1 VKDFGE
7 LNVLIVEP
15 DTDSRVRIESVFKEV
30 GLNDVQSESDFKKA
44 GQRLADE
51 EFHIVVISDYF
62 AGTTA
67 PKIITFLKLHCP
79 DREIPFILKTKS
91 EDSEFV
97 RSLIIAGAS
106 VLMDPLAEI
115 EDAKKALESCLRS
128 VKLPNLKALIRESE
142 FFSEFSEEECE
153 AMYAVSAPRRFEA
166 GEEIITKGDPA
177 DNFFVLLQGKVMVII
192 FRQDHTIIDIPVGA
206 GSPFG
211 EMAILDNC
219 TRSAW
224 CVAAND
230 CIVLEVGKHIFSD
243 TSYVLRQKVFAK
255 LAIIMADRIRKM
267 NQLID
272 EKVREGLEQ
281 IAGNLDEVHVQRHVE
296 VPKAG
301 SPEEKELEK
310 TEKIEVDKEPEVAR
324 KRDPKE
330 EPIPQKPK
338 EPEVAGGSLT
348 EEEQAAAKVERQ
360 KRRADE
366 RRKLFDR
373 GGEREQRQ
381 RDLKLD
387 INPYIV
393 PVGIADSYLEDFRSQ
408 EEYDV
413 LLRKVNL
420 RTDFIVNKIP
430 NALSDMVCNKF
441 FGYWTGS
448 KLASINPH
456 DIWST
461 DLFTPGSPQLKKA
474 LHLVVVASEGDA
486 AYKEAYLSLPLSH
499 RIVGLTDVG
508 CSGTFLGN
516 YEAIKRYLNDQCL
529 KSVIKLDM
537 EIPIDRIW
545 KEKDV
550 IEFLTHTT
558 EDVRQE
564 TLFLVFDDQQGKH
577 TKLVRDKFPRHQ
589 IVTVVK
595 DIGFNFEAPS
605 SMFTETEKRLVG
617 EGLIVD
623 KKKYKGLG
631 FYQGQTVFLADF
643 STFFSMVDS
652 MKASGY
658 IFATIGALAR
668 MGPDYSGVVWGSKG
682 GADGAV
688 KAARAMFGVKGAQD
702 PTDIAAAVNWADGD
716 SGPV

>member
-1 VKDFGE
+1 
-7 LNVLIVEP
+7 
-15 DTDSRVRIESVFKEV
+15 
-30 GLNDVQSESDFKKA
+30 
-44 GQRLADE
+44 
-51 EFHIVVISDYF
+51 
-62 AGTTA
+62 
-67 PKIITFLKLHCP
+67 
-79 DREIPFILKTKS
+79 
-91 EDSEFV
+91 
-97 RSLIIAGAS
+97 
-106 VLMDPLAEI
+106 
-115 EDAKKALESCLRS
+115 
-128 VKLPNLKALIRESE
+128 
-142 FFSEFSEEECE
+142 
-153 AMYAVSAPRRFEA
+153 
-166 GEEIITKGDPA
+166 
-177 DNFFVLLQGKVMVII
+177 
-192 FRQDHTIIDIPVGA
+192 
-206 GSPFG
+206 
-211 EMAILDNC
+211 
-219 TRSAW
+219 
-224 CVAAND
+224 
-230 CIVLEVGKHIFSD
+230 
-243 TSYVLRQKVFAK
+243 
-255 LAIIMADRIRKM
+255 
-267 NQLID
+267 
-272 EKVREGLEQ
+272 
-281 IAGNLDEVHVQRHVE
+281 
-296 VPKAG
+296 
-301 SPEEKELEK
+301 
-310 TEKIEVDKEPEVAR
+310 
-324 KRDPKE
+324 
-330 EPIPQKPK
+330 
-338 EPEVAGGSLT
+338 
-348 EEEQAAAKVERQ
+348 
-360 KRRADE
+360 
-366 RRKLFDR
+366 
-373 GGEREQRQ
+373 
-381 RDLKLD
+381 
-387 INPYIV
+387 
-393 PVGIADSYLEDFRSQ
+393 
-408 EEYDV
+408 
-413 LLRKVNL
+413 
-420 RTDFIVNKIP
+420 
-430 NALSDMVCNKF
+430 
-441 FGYWTGS
+441 
-448 KLASINPH
+448 
-456 DIWST
+456 
-461 DLFTPGSPQLKKA
+461 A